1 MCINVDSNTY
11 SSFITAWFFLS
22 IVEDGSEMTL
32 EEVNSLL
39 VMSLERIDKLQESL
53 KSNGEAAKQH
63 IAAAIQ
69 KYKIEADR
77 ITQEA
82 VERAIHREQVK
93 REIEHF
99 EWVCCFLNSASVVFH
114 LSYNY

>member
-1 MCINVDSNTY
+1 
-11 SSFITAWFFLS
+11 
-22 IVEDGSEMTL
+22 MTL

-39 VMSLERIDKLQESL
+39 VMSLERIDKLQDSL

-63 IAAAIQ
+63 IAAAIR

-99 EWVCCFLNSASVVFH
+99 EWVCCFLNSVLLLLDIPVAFTEVNFPYLKSQ
-114 LSYNY
+114 